1 MPMAYS
7 APATLDATTLGADLS
22 TVSRLTGRCIPNLR
36 AGPFV
41 EPIQVLADGATGNT
55 MAIPNQAAT

>member
-7 APATLDATTLGADLS
+7 APATLDATTFGSDLS
-22 TVSRLTGRCIPNLR
+22 TVNRLTERRVPNLR

-41 EPIQVLADGATGNT
+41 TPLQVLADGATGNL
-55 MAIPNQAAT
+55 MAFPAQAAT